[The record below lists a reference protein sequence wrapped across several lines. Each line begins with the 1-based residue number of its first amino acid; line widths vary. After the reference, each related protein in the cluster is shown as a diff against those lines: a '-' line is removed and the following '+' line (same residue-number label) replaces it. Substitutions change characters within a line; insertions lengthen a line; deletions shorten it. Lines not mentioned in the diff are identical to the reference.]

1 MCWWQHHCSSLCG
14 PLGSFKDIFRRFLS
28 MTAKMNF
35 DFDWILW
42 FLIQNYV
49 SAQNSFYHINN
60 INFMML
66 HYYVIINSNWSK
78 CVYISLPMVKN
89 HLFHYPRT
97 IKLVNLNKIKF
108 IKIKLPQLSFLFTL
122 SNRFIYRFTSY
133 SVRVMWHD
141 SCLHQNE
148 V

>member
-1 MCWWQHHCSSLCG
+1 
-14 PLGSFKDIFRRFLS
+14 
-28 MTAKMNF
+28 MNF

-108 IKIKLPQLSFLFTL
+108 IKIKSPQLSFLFTFKCTG
-122 SNRFIYRFTSY
+122 SSIDFEIFRKTK
-133 SVRVMWHD
+133 D
-141 SCLHQNE
+141 SLF
-148 V
+148 

>member
-1 MCWWQHHCSSLCG
+1 MLVTYFGDEICWWQVFLQHQNVTNITLAHLVVTLGHLSSWFLIFCFFG
-14 PLGSFKDIFRRFLS
+14 VNLSIIFRRFLS

-78 CVYISLPMVKN
+78 CVYISLPMVKIIYSIT
-89 HLFHYPRT
+89 H
-97 IKLVNLNKIKF
+97 V
-108 IKIKLPQLSFLFTL
+108 QLS
-122 SNRFIYRFTSY
+122 
-133 SVRVMWHD
+133 
-141 SCLHQNE
+141 
-148 V
+148 